1 MISSIH
7 LLNLFRF
14 IYSHLRDRS
23 EVVLKKNAISKNQI
37 DDLVRFYAYD
47 IILMLFIVGFS
58 NPPKKKIILHDFTT
72 MYYMYYHE
80 FVIFFSFQ
88 DIFPCNLYFSINF
101 GIIKQGNVN
110 KVVLCEKP
118 HHVFVICFTYNFFI
132 ENVLQTIIYS
142 SSTFFLLRSP
152 KFALWEIY
160 VWIYFII
167 NYTDISSG

>member
-58 NPPKKKIILHDFTT
+58 NPPKKKIILPDFTT
-72 MYYMYYHE
+72 MYDMYYHE
-80 FVIFFSFQ
+80 FVMFFIFQ
-88 DIFPCNLYFSINF
+88 DIWNHAPKQIFIFINLLGGHSA
-101 GIIKQGNVN
+101 
-110 KVVLCEKP
+110 P
-118 HHVFVICFTYNFFI
+118 FTRNAQ
-132 ENVLQTIIYS
+132 N
-142 SSTFFLLRSP
+142 
-152 KFALWEIY
+152 
-160 VWIYFII
+160 
-167 NYTDISSG
+167 